1 MEKLL
6 ENMNQ
11 NQCMKILLV
20 ILCKVLDKLMINN
33 SGSKYKTRRYL
44 DVTQPC
50 TRIYVFQVFH
60 LKTETY
66 EASRVTVSA
75 KCCL

>member
-6 ENMNQ
+6 KNMNQ
-11 NQCMKILLV
+11 SQCVKMSLL
-20 ILCKVLDKLMINN
+20 ILCKVLGKLMINN
-33 SGSKYKTRRYL
+33 SGSKYTTRRYL

-50 TRIYVFQVFH
+50 TSIYVFQVFH

-66 EASRVTVSA
+66 EASRVTA
-75 KCCL
+75 KC